1 VTSAA
6 IPPDLPVRADLRQAL
21 DGWLRHLGAERRL
34 AASTLEIYRRAAV
47 ELARFLAAHLGGPPS
62 LADLRALGPGDL
74 RGFLAERRKAG
85 AGPRTLALALSALR
99 SFARFLAR
107 SGQGDIPAL
116 GLVASPRTPRAL
128 PRPVP
133 PGDAVA
139 LVRQRHRDGEPREAW
154 VIARDAAV
162 LALLYGCGL
171 RISEALSLTR
181 AEAPLE
187 RDTVTITGKGG
198 KTRMVPVIPAVRA
211 ALADYLAALPAPLP
225 LGGPLFV
232 GEKGGPLSPRIVQR
246 VVERARGALGL
257 PPSATPHALRHSF
270 ATHLLGRGGD
280 LRAIQELLGHAS
292 LSTTQVYTAVDQARL
307 LAAYAAAHPRAR

>member
-1 VTSAA
+1 V
-6 IPPDLPVRADLRQAL
+6 IPLSVAPDLPAGTDLREAL

-34 AASTLEIYRRAAV
+34 APNTLELYRRAAV
-47 ELARFLAAHLGGPPS
+47 GLVRFLAGHLGGPPS
-62 LADLRALGPGDL
+62 LADLRALDAGDL
-74 RGFLAERRKAG
+74 RGFLAERRKSG

-99 SFARFLAR
+99 SFARFLVR

-116 GLVASPRTPRAL
+116 GLVGSPRAGRAL

-133 PGDAVA
+133 PAEAVA
-139 LVRQRHRDGEPREAW
+139 LVRQDHRAGEAREPW
-154 VIARDAAV
+154 VLARDAAV

-171 RISEALSLTR
+171 RISEALALRR

-187 RDTVTITGKGG
+187 RDAMTVTGKGG
-198 KTRMVPVIPAVRA
+198 KTRMVPVIPAVRE
-211 ALADYLAALPAPLP
+211 ALADYLRAIPTPLP
-225 LGGPLFV
+225 PGGPLFI

-246 VVERARGALGL
+246 VVERARGALG
-257 PPSATPHALRHSF
+257 
-270 ATHLLGRGGD
+270 